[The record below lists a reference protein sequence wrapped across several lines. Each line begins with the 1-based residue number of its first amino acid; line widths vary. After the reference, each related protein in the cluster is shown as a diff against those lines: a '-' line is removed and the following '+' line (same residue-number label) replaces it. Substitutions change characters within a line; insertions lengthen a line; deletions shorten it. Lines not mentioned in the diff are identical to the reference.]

1 MHAFSPFWQVIM
13 ILPCYIHGIY
23 IFGIIY
29 RPWKWHF
36 WSYILFARSRIQNWR
51 KNGLIWRK
59 IQKKKLNFMDFMV
72 FVFSKSGGDP
82 MLGSDRLS
90 YRCGKDGAS
99 VIRIIIQT
107 MFGIFVNCVFLPYA
121 AYCIWCSTL
130 HDTPAWYTAWCT
142 LGIVHKLCHLHY
154 DVYCFIF
161 FILFTASFTLYS
173 TIVIV

>member
-1 MHAFSPFWQVIM
+1 MHAFSPFWRVIM

-59 IQKKKLNFMDFMV
+59 IQKKKNFMEVMV

-90 YRCGKDGAS
+90 YRCGKEPVGWGLSHQDYYTNN
-99 VIRIIIQT
+99 VWHLCKLYFFYLMLHI
-107 MFGIFVNCVFLPYA
+107 VFDVVHCMIHLHD
-121 AYCIWCSTL
+121 TL
-130 HDTPAWYTAWCT
+130 HDAP
-142 LGIVHKLCHLHY
+142 
-154 DVYCFIF
+154 
-161 FILFTASFTLYS
+161 
-173 TIVIV
+173 